1 VLRLIRLHPGSLK
14 YLDQILRI
22 FDFLLLYLVLYA
34 AITYSFA
41 VLAVELFAG
50 SVVNPSAHAGNPQY
64 LQEQHAACDTFE
76 EAYLILFQ
84 LTTQNNWNEVNA
96 IHTRASGPWVWFFF
110 GTYIFLVS
118 IVFQDIVTGVVM
130 DAFEHIHAESDA
142 EEEGWEEEEEEEE
155 EGGGGGEGLRME
167 AAENESPTM
176 SMRRLRV
183 VKAATRFERWFGM
196 HASDITEKESKDAIR
211 WHASALLDQLNA
223 AHRRFKTRE
232 RLASLPGKTRKSLA
246 SSRGSLPPKNRN
258 NPLQELMDEEE
269 DD

>member
-1 VLRLIRLHPGSLK
+1 
-14 YLDQILRI
+14 
-22 FDFLLLYLVLYA
+22 
-34 AITYSFA
+34 
-41 VLAVELFAG
+41 
-50 SVVNPSAHAGNPQY
+50 
-64 LQEQHAACDTFE
+64 
-76 EAYLILFQ
+76 
-84 LTTQNNWNEVNA
+84 
-96 IHTRASGPWVWFFF
+96 
-110 GTYIFLVS
+110 
-118 IVFQDIVTGVVM
+118 
-130 DAFEHIHAESDA
+130 
-142 EEEGWEEEEEEEE
+142 
-155 EGGGGGEGLRME
+155 ME

>member
-1 VLRLIRLHPGSLK
+1 M
-14 YLDQILRI
+14 DQILRI
-22 FDFLLLYLVLYA
+22 FDFLLLYLLLYG

-50 SVVNPSAHAGNPQY
+50 SVTNPSPSGEDYSY

-130 DAFEHIHAESDA
+130 DAFEHINS
-142 EEEGWEEEEEEEE
+142 
-155 EGGGGGEGLRME
+155 
-167 AAENESPTM
+167 
-176 SMRRLRV
+176 
-183 VKAATRFERWFGM
+183 
-196 HASDITEKESKDAIR
+196 
-211 WHASALLDQLNA
+211 
-223 AHRRFKTRE
+223 
-232 RLASLPGKTRKSLA
+232 
-246 SSRGSLPPKNRN
+246 
-258 NPLQELMDEEE
+258 
-269 DD
+269 